1 MTFYLEGSTN
11 HFSDFFGYVVDP
23 EWLSSNAE
31 EARALRMARSAKP
44 NKCWRVLH
52 RVTSVERPA
61 LLATGSASSGGK
73 HDPVTTGFAAL
84 HHRLEAL
91 DVKLDARLTEVLNK
105 LP

>member
-61 LLATGSASSGGK
+61 LWAVGSAASAGK
-73 HDPVTTGFAAL
+73 HDAVSTGFAAL
-84 HHRLEAL
+84 NRRLEAL
-91 DVKLDARLTEVLNK
+91 AVKLDTRLNEVLNK